1 MTAGGTWGVAPTRRI
16 IRALLRALGSIAVL
30 VAAYYILPLDRTAA
44 WAAVLMLVVGLAVLI
59 ALIMYQVRSIA
70 RTKYPRLRA
79 IEALATSVPFLDRK
93 STRLN
98 SSHSSISYA
107 VFCLKKKN

>member
-30 VAAYYILPLDRTAA
+30 VAAYYILPLDRSAA

-79 IEALATSVPFLDRK
+79 IEALATSVPFFLVLFASAYVVMAHIDADNF
-93 STRLN
+93 SE
-98 SSHSSISYA
+98 HI
-107 VFCLKKKN
+107 